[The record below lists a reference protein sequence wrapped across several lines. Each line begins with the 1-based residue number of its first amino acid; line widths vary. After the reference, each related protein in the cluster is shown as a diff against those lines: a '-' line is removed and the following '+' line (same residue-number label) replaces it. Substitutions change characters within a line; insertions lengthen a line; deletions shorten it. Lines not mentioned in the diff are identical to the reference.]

1 MNQPVP
7 EAYLEAR
14 LEVPTQLV
22 DSVCD
27 FIIENIASGIVLE
40 EEEGASQTNIIFYVP
55 EGDTRYRDKLAEFLT
70 RQVPGVIAEVPEIR
84 QRQVTNDGWLDKYHE
99 SVSLLRIADDLIVRP
114 TWIAPTEDRYQL
126 VLEPKMAFGTGTH
139 ATTRSSLGIIR
150 RNFKSGMRFLDM
162 GCGSG
167 ILSILAD
174 QMGASYIKAIDYDLA
189 AIANC
194 RENFE
199 INQVSTAHDV
209 VAGSIEK
216 CEQDKPYQ
224 FVCAN
229 IIRSTILTMLGS
241 LLRLTVD
248 GGWLVLSGLLDKDE
262 DAVAGALREHG
273 QDDFSITRDENWL
286 TYSVRKR

>member
-27 FIIENIASGIVLE
+27 FIIENITSGIVLE
-40 EEEGASQTNIIFYVP
+40 EEEGASQTNIIFYVQ

-84 QRQVTNDGWLDKYHE
+84 QRRVANAGWLDKYHE
-99 SVSLLRIADDLIVRP
+99 SVGLLRIADDLIVRP

-126 VLEPKMAFGTGTH
+126 VLEPKMAFGTGSH

-199 INQVSTAHDV
+199 INQVSAAHDV

-216 CEQDKPYQ
+216 CGQDEPYQ

-229 IIRSTILTMLGS
+229 IIRSTVLTMLGS
-241 LLRLTVD
+241 LLRLTAD

-262 DAVAGALREHG
+262 EAISGALGEHG
-273 QDDFSITRDENWL
+273 QDDFSIMRDEDWL

>member
-55 EGDTRYRDKLAEFLT
+55 EGDTQYRNKLAEFLT

-84 QRQVTNDGWLDKYHE
+84 QRRVADAGWLDKYHE

-126 VLEPKMAFGTGTH
+126 VLEPKMAFGTGSH

-199 INQVSTAHDV
+199 INHVSATHDV

-216 CEQDKPYQ
+216 CKQDEPYQ

-229 IIRSTILTMLGS
+229 IIRSTVLTMLGS
-241 LLRLTVD
+241 LLRLTAD
-248 GGWLVLSGLLDKDE
+248 GGRLVLSGLLDKDE
-262 DAVAGALREHG
+262 EAVSGALGEHG
-273 QDDFSITRDENWL
+273 QDDFSITRDEDWL